1 MQSHQGMMNTWK
13 VSKGIQQK
21 TEEETGRREMNF
33 KLGSFPVLENK
44 GERLANDLLDG
55 KKEKAS

>member
-1 MQSHQGMMNTWK
+1 MMNTWK

-21 TEEETGRREMNF
+21 REEKTGRREMNF

-55 KKEKAS
+55 KKEEAS